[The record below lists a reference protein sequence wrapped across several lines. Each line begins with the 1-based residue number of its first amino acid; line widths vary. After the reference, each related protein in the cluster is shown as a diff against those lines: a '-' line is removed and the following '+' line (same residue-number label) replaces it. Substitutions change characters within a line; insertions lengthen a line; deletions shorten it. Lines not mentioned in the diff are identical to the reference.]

1 MLLGDGKWTPG
12 CPPVWTGRES
22 RWGVAA
28 WDALVKAHEDAGC
41 SVPGKDLL
49 SPARGQQLLGGFR
62 PSGGGHTCQPG
73 AGSQRVKPLFSSPEL
88 RKLEAGRDPGRPG
101 SWPRCGKEPNLLG
114 LICV

>member
-28 WDALVKAHEDAGC
+28 WDALLKAHEDAGC

-49 SPARGQQLLGGFR
+49 SPAHGQQLLGGFR
-62 PSGGGHTCQPG
+62 PPGGVTPVSLGLGPRG
-73 AGSQRVKPLFSSPEL
+73 SSPCFLL
-88 RKLEAGRDPGRPG
+88 R
-101 SWPRCGKEPNLLG
+101 S
-114 LICV
+114 